1 MKSSNPVLQNNAFR
15 AVGIETVQS
24 EKMTIKGTAIK
35 GVILLML
42 ALVSA
47 LWTWQKF
54 FISKNPQ
61 AIIPYMVIGSIG
73 GLVCAMITIFKKEW
87 SPITAPIYAIL
98 EGFAIGGI
106 SAFFEAQYPGIAI
119 QASSLTFGTFLVMF
133 ILYSSNIIPVTEKL
147 KMGITA
153 AVGGI
158 AIIYFISFIM
168 SFFGASLSFING
180 SGPIGIGF
188 SLLVVGIAAFSLL
201 LDFDIIKQGE
211 LQGAPKYME
220 WYGAFGVMVTLIWLY
235 LEILRLLAKLRD
247 RKN

>member
-1 MKSSNPVLQNNAFR
+1 MKSSNPILRSNAFS
-15 AVGIETVQS
+15 AQSIGSTHS
-24 EKMTIKGTAIK
+24 EKMTVKGTALK
-35 GVILLML
+35 GLLLLML

-61 AIIPYMVIGSIG
+61 DIISFMFLGSIG
-73 GLVCAMITIFKKEW
+73 GFIFAIITTFKKEW

-119 QASSLTFGTFLVMF
+119 QASSLTFGTFTIMF
-133 ILYSSNIIPVTEKL
+133 GLYSSGIIPVTEKL
-147 KMGITA
+147 KIGITA
-153 AVGGI
+153 AIGGI
-158 AIIYFISFIM
+158 ALIYFVSFIM
-168 SFFGASLSFING
+168 GLFGSPIGFINN

-188 SLLVVGIAAFSLL
+188 SLLVVGVAAFSLL
-201 LDFDIIKQGE
+201 LDFDLIKQAE
-211 LQGAPKYME
+211 KQGAPKYME
-220 WYGAFGVMVTLIWLY
+220 WYGAFGVMVTLVWLY
-235 LEILRLLAKLRD
+235 LEILRLLSKLRD